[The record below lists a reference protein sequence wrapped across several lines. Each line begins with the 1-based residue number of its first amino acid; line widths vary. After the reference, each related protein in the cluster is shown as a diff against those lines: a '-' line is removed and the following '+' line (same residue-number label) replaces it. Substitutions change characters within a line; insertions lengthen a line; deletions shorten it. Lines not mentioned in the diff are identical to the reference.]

1 MIEYRRSSIMTTIE
15 MRKAF
20 EQMLENIDSRMFLKA
35 SPLES
40 GERSKLDKC
49 LSETMYYDLL
59 YANSKKAD
67 DLVAEIKQKII
78 AEDTHNFIFS
88 GYKGCGKSTF
98 VGYLLRHINVRSL
111 VIKFDEH
118 WEPKE
123 GIIQNIVMFIYE
135 KIFEDILPENGK
147 EACRIS
153 DKYIEIFND
162 NMNGDFIEKHIDL
175 HDYFTFFTH
184 KLMYAVR
191 LRKQQNFNREHVKI
205 ALRDHVK
212 AHIKSNSISNLMM
225 LLVFWD
231 VAERIVNNESPKCCI
246 VFENLDVIYNTE
258 DVPELV
264 RNVVAFRNNIDKI
277 TESIFYNGEI
287 ISDPTQDYILVFV
300 MRETTTAEFSSSIN
314 HFSDRKIRFQPFMM
328 VSEIYDLYDIIL
340 KRYQYL
346 ISIKDQFFKNQR
358 FMTMV
363 KTIEDIL
370 GILQDSVT
378 RKRIFAI
385 FNNDYRTSIE
395 ALCKFNFSDPQF
407 LLGVNR
413 LKKIP
418 INENWPTF
426 GYRSIIYRHIFNQ
439 FVKDIYWGM
448 IKKYEYTILDN
459 GRAKSIYLDRMILL
473 YLNNSQNIFVPEK
486 LSEKEYVPL
495 NMLYGEMLKFCKKPE
510 IIVDVIW
517 SMYSLQNSEIWNHF
531 ITFDDMHIVT
541 KAELQQEMDS
551 VLQKKEDI
559 RFAKIRITLA
569 GQVYLNYILP
579 HFEYYVTRSQ
589 LSESGQLLDYYSIF
603 CLSSEELC
611 NIEKCRL
618 IIKNERREIF
628 MGCQRLYHFFLD
640 ELDKIEE
647 FKGQNFLD
655 TRFATIKISENTN
668 RISRMY
674 HCEKVI
680 YSSIG
685 YLESF
690 RSFVFYQM
698 DKVNSVG
705 KFEADVEITSFMGKI
720 ANCNKNIQ
728 GKLPSEIF
736 IGANKC
742 IVLKYVNNSHILY
755 ITKKDGTTKEIDVKL
770 NIIIEMIKIC
780 YNKLIVDS
788 IVKLIKMFGFR
799 KGQQI
804 TACSQGTSPICSA
817 FDACII
823 KIASSHYEDFKT
835 TITTKEGEKI
845 QAENN
850 RQLRQMR
857 LEQRQLESE
866 AKQRERLGSDEVI
879 K

>member
-1 MIEYRRSSIMTTIE
+1 MTTIE

-20 EQMLENIDSRMFLKA
+20 EQMLENTDSRMFLKA

-40 GERSKLDKC
+40 GERSRLDKC
-49 LSETMYYDLL
+49 LSESMYYDSL

-67 DLVAEIKQKII
+67 ELVAEIKQKII
-78 AEDTHNFIFS
+78 AEDTHNFILS

-98 VGYLLRHINVRSL
+98 VGYLLRHIDARSL

-118 WEPKE
+118 WEPNE
-123 GIIQNIVMFIYE
+123 GIIQNIVMFIYN
-135 KIFEDILPENGK
+135 KIFEDILPADEK
-147 EACRIS
+147 EACKIS
-153 DKYIEIFND
+153 EKYIEIFND

-175 HDYFTFFTH
+175 HDYFTYFTH
-184 KLMYAVR
+184 KLIYTVR
-191 LRKQQNFNREHVKI
+191 LRKQQNFNREDVKV

-231 VAERIVNNESPKCCI
+231 VAERIVNNKSQRCCI

-264 RNVVAFRNNIDKI
+264 KNVVAFRNNIDKI
-277 TESIFYNGEI
+277 TESIFYNGKI

-314 HFSDRKIRFQPFMM
+314 HFSDRKIRFHPFMM

-340 KRYQYL
+340 KRYKYL
-346 ISIKDQFFKNQR
+346 TSIKNQFSENQS
-358 FMTMV
+358 FINML

-370 GILQDSVT
+370 GILQDSVI
-378 RKRIFAI
+378 RKKIFAI
-385 FNNDYRTSIE
+385 FNNDYRTSVE
-395 ALCKFNFSDPQF
+395 ALCKFNFSDSRF
-407 LLGVNR
+407 LLGIER
-413 LKKIP
+413 LKKIS

-426 GYRSIIYRHIFNQ
+426 GYRSIVYRHIFNQ

-448 IKKYEYTILDN
+448 IKKYEYTISDN
-459 GRAKSIYLDRMILL
+459 GKIRSVYLDRMILL
-473 YLNNSQNIFVPEK
+473 YLNNSQNIYVPEE

-495 NMLYGEMLKFCKKPE
+495 NMVYEEMLKFCKRPD
-510 IIVDVIW
+510 IIVDIIW
-517 SMYSLQNSEIWNHF
+517 SMYNLQNSEIWNHF

-541 KAELQQEMDS
+541 KFELQQEMDS
-551 VLQKKEDI
+551 VLQKKEDVH
-559 RFAKIRITLA
+559 FAKIKITLA
-569 GQVYLNYILP
+569 GQMYLNYILP
-579 HFEYYVTRSQ
+579 HFEYYAARSQ
-589 LSESGQLLDYYSIF
+589 LSKSEQLLDCYSIF
-603 CLSSEELC
+603 CLSPEELC
-611 NIEKCRL
+611 NINKCKL
-618 IIKNERREIF
+618 AIKKERREIF
-628 MGCQRLYHFFLD
+628 IGCERLYHFFLD
-640 ELDKIEE
+640 ELDKIDE

-655 TRFATIKISENTN
+655 TKFATIKISEDTN

-690 RSFVFYQM
+690 RSFIFYQM
-698 DKVNSVG
+698 DKVENVG
-705 KFEADVEITSFMGKI
+705 KFETDVEITDFTGKI
-720 ANCNKNIQ
+720 ANFNKHSQ
-728 GKLPSEIF
+728 EKLPREVF
-736 IGANKC
+736 LGANKRV
-742 IVLKYVNNSHILY
+742 ILKHKNNSHVLH
-755 ITKKDGTTKEIDVKL
+755 ITKKDGTQKEIDVKFR
-770 NIIIEMIKIC
+770 IIIEMIKIC
-780 YNKLIVDS
+780 YNKMIVDS
-788 IVKLIKMFGFR
+788 IVDLIKMFGFR

-804 TACSQGTSPICSA
+804 TACSRGTASICLA
-817 FDACII
+817 LDACIA

-835 TITTKEGEKI
+835 AITTPEGEKI
-845 QAENN
+845 RAENN
-850 RQLRQMR
+850 RQLRLMRSEQRR
-857 LEQRQLESE
+857 LESA

>member
-1 MIEYRRSSIMTTIE
+1 MTAMMTAIE

-40 GERSKLDKC
+40 GERSRLDKC
-49 LSETMYYDLL
+49 LSETMYYDSL
-59 YANSKKAD
+59 YANSRKAD
-67 DLVAEIKQKII
+67 DLIAEIKQKIF
-78 AEDTHNFIFS
+78 AEDTHNFILS

-98 VGYLLRHINVRSL
+98 VGHLLRHINARNL

-118 WEPKE
+118 WEPQE

-135 KIFEDILPENGK
+135 KIFDDILPEDGK

-153 DKYIEIFND
+153 EKYIEIFND

-175 HDYFTFFTH
+175 HDYFTYFTH

-191 LRKQQNFNREHVKI
+191 LRKQQNFNKEDVKI

-277 TESIFYNGEI
+277 TESIFYKEKI
-287 ISDPTQDYILVFV
+287 ISDPSQDYVLVFV

-314 HFSDRKIRFQPFMM
+314 HFSDRKIRFHPFMM
-328 VSEIYDLYDIIL
+328 VSEIYDLHDIIS

-346 ISIKDQFFKNQR
+346 ISIKNQFSENQN
-358 FMTMV
+358 FMTML
-363 KTIEDIL
+363 KTIENIL
-370 GILQDSVT
+370 EILQDSVI

-385 FNNDYRTSIE
+385 FNNDYRTSVE
-395 ALCKFNFSDPQF
+395 ALCKFNFSDPRF

-413 LKKIP
+413 LKKISTY
-418 INENWPTF
+418 ENWPTF
-426 GYRSIIYRHIFNQ
+426 GYRSIVYRHIFNQ

-448 IKKYEYTILDN
+448 IKKYEYTTTNN
-459 GRAKSIYLDRMILL
+459 GRFRSVYLDRMILL
-473 YLNNSQNIFVPEK
+473 YLNNGQSIFAPEE

-495 NMLYGEMLKFCKKPE
+495 NVLYEEMLKFCKKPE
-510 IIVDVIW
+510 IIVDIIW
-517 SMYSLQNSEIWNHF
+517 SMYNLQNSEIWNHF
-531 ITFDDMHIVT
+531 ITFDDMHIIT
-541 KAELQQEMDS
+541 KLELQQEMDS
-551 VLQKKEDI
+551 VLQKEENVH
-559 RFAKIRITLA
+559 FAKIRITLA
-569 GQVYLNYILP
+569 GQMYLNYILP
-579 HFEYYVTRSQ
+579 HFEYYAARSQ
-589 LSESGQLLDYYSIF
+589 LSESGHVPDYYSLY

-611 NIEKCRL
+611 NIDRCRL
-618 IIKNERREIF
+618 LIKQQRKEISA
-628 MGCQRLYHFFLD
+628 GCERLYHFFLD

-655 TRFATIKISENTN
+655 TRFATIKVSEDTN

-690 RSFVFYQM
+690 RSFIFYQM
-698 DKVNSVG
+698 DKVDCAG
-705 KFEADVEITSFMGKI
+705 KFETDVEITDFIGKI
-720 ANCNKNIQ
+720 ADCNKDSR
-728 GKLPSEIF
+728 GKLPREVF
-736 IGANKC
+736 VGANKC
-742 IVLKYVNNSHILY
+742 VMLKCVNNSHILH
-755 ITKKDGTTKEIDVKL
+755 ITKKDGTIKEINVKL
-770 NIIIEMIKIC
+770 SIITEMIKIC
-780 YNKLIVDS
+780 YNKMIVDS
-788 IVKLIKMFGFR
+788 IVELIKMFGFR
-799 KGQQI
+799 NGQQI
-804 TACSQGTSPICSA
+804 TAFSRGTTQICLS
-817 FDACII
+817 FDACIR
-823 KIASSHYEDFKT
+823 KIVSSHYEDFKT
-835 TITTKEGEKI
+835 EITTTEGEKI

-850 RQLRQMR
+850 RRLRLMR
-857 LEQRQLESE
+857 LEQRRLES
-866 AKQRERLGSDEVI
+866 ATKQQGRLDNNEVI
-879 K
+879 Q

>member
-1 MIEYRRSSIMTTIE
+1 MTTIE
-15 MRKAF
+15 MKEAF

-40 GERSKLDKC
+40 GERSRLDKC
-49 LSETMYYDLL
+49 LSETMYYDSL

-78 AEDTHNFIFS
+78 AEDTHNFILS

-98 VGYLLRHINVRSL
+98 VGHLLRHIDARSL

-135 KIFEDILPENGK
+135 KIFEDILPKGGK

-153 DKYIEIFND
+153 EKYIEIFND

-191 LRKQQNFNREHVKI
+191 LRKQQNFNREDVKV

-277 TESIFYNGEI
+277 TESIFYNGKI
-287 ISDPTQDYILVFV
+287 ISDPTQDYILIFV

-346 ISIKDQFFKNQR
+346 ISVKHLFLENQR
-358 FMTMV
+358 FANML
-363 KTIEDIL
+363 KTIENIL
-370 GILQDSVT
+370 GILQDSVI

-385 FNNDYRTSIE
+385 FNNDYRTSVE
-395 ALCKFNFSDPQF
+395 ALCKYNFSDPRF

-413 LKKIP
+413 LKNIS
-418 INENWPTF
+418 IEENWPTF
-426 GYRSIIYRHIFNQ
+426 GYRSIVYRHIFNQ

-448 IKKYEYTILDN
+448 IKKYEYTISDN
-459 GRAKSIYLDRMILL
+459 GRVRSVYLDRMILL
-473 YLNNSQNIFVPEK
+473 FLNNSQNIFIPEEF
-486 LSEKEYVPL
+486 SEKEYIPL
-495 NMLYGEMLKFCKKPE
+495 NILYEEILKFCKKPE

-517 SMYSLQNSEIWNHF
+517 SMYNLQNSETWNHF
-531 ITFDDMHIVT
+531 ITFDDMHTIT
-541 KAELQQEMDS
+541 KDELRQEMDS
-551 VLQKKEDI
+551 IIQKKEGVH
-559 RFAKIRITLA
+559 FAKIRITLA
-569 GQVYLNYILP
+569 GQMYLNYILP
-579 HFEYYVTRSQ
+579 HFEYYAARSQ

-603 CLSSEELC
+603 CFSSEELC

-618 IIKNERREIF
+618 AIKMERKEILT
-628 MGCQRLYHFFLD
+628 GCERLYHFFLD
-640 ELDKIEE
+640 DLDKIEE

-655 TRFATIKISENTN
+655 TKFATIKISEDTN

-698 DKVNSVG
+698 DKVASMG
-705 KFEADVEITSFMGKI
+705 KFEAEVEITNIVGKI
-720 ANCNKNIQ
+720 VNCNKHSQ
-728 GKLPSEIF
+728 EKLPQELF
-736 IGANKC
+736 NGANKC
-742 IVLKYVNNSHILY
+742 VRLKRENNSHILH
-755 ITKKDGTTKEIDVKL
+755 IIKKDGSTKEINVKL
-770 NIIIEMIKIC
+770 GVIIEMIKIC
-780 YNKLIVDS
+780 YNKMIVDA
-788 IVKLIKMFGFR
+788 IVELMKMFGFR
-799 KGQQI
+799 KGKQI
-804 TACSQGTSPICSA
+804 TACSRGTSSICLA
-817 FDACII
+817 FNACIT
-823 KIASSHYEDFKT
+823 KIASSHYEDFT
-835 TITTKEGEKI
+835 TAITTEEGEKI
-845 QAENN
+845 QAEHN
-850 RQLRQMR
+850 RKFRQMR
-857 LEQRQLESE
+857 LEQRRLESE
-866 AKQRERLGSDEVI
+866 AKQRERIGRDEVI